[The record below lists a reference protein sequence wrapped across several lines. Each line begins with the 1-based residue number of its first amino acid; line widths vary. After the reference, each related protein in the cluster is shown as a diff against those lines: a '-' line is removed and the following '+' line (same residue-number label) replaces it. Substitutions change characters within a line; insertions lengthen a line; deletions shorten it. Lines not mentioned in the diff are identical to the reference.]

1 MAVPAA
7 QPGLQQ
13 PGVQPQAA
21 PAVVA
26 PKTIKPGAPKKSWTT
41 SSAARIGKWVGL
53 ALVAGG
59 TYLGYTAYQRR
70 QPYEW
75 SGAVEM
81 RTVAVGSRIGGR
93 VTSVLVREGQQ
104 VMPGDVLVVLAGG
117 PLQAEK
123 AIAEADVQSALAVTA
138 KLENG
143 ARPEEVAQAMAKL
156 AAARAFAGQASG
168 LAQHESLELARTK
181 NLLNHGAVSSFDH
194 EAVLART
201 KSAFGA
207 VAQAGARA
215 KEEEAA
221 LRLLTSGTRPEDLRV
236 ARAQLEVA
244 RAKLDLVNGQLEELN
259 IRAPNRARVEAITV
273 RPGDILRADARAVTL
288 LENGQLYVRIYV
300 PEPRLGNIHVG
311 ENVPVSVDSFPNR
324 TFRGRIDHIN
334 EVGEY
339 TPRRLITTEERAD
352 EVFAAKIALL
362 EGDTELKAGMAA
374 FIHVK
379 K

>member
-1 MAVPAA
+1 MATA
-7 QPGLQQ
+7 
-13 PGVQPQAA
+13 AA
-21 PAVVA
+21 PAAHGTVPVPGPQLGLLHKPSVRPPP
-26 PKTIKPGAPKKSWTT
+26 PKQSWLAGRAGTISKYLA
-41 SSAARIGKWVGL
+41 V
-53 ALVAGG
+53 ALVGG
-59 TYLGYTAYQRR
+59 AAFLGYTRYQSR

-75 SGAVEM
+75 SGSVEM
-81 RTVAVGSRIGGR
+81 RTVSVGSRIGGR
-93 VTSVLVREGQQ
+93 VGKVLVREGQQ
-104 VMPGDVLVVLAGG
+104 VAPGDVLVVLEPGQ
-117 PLQAEK
+117 LQAQK
-123 AIAEADVQSALAVTA
+123 QIAEADVQSAQAVTA

-168 LAQHESLELARTK
+168 LAEYENKELARTK
-181 NLLNHGAVSSFDH
+181 SLLSQGAVSTVDH
-194 EAVLART
+194 EAVLSRA
-201 KSAFGA
+201 KSAFGT

-215 KEEEAA
+215 REEEAA

-244 RAKLDLVNGQLEELN
+244 RARLELVNGQLEELN
-259 IRAPNRARVEAITV
+259 VRAPNRARIEAIAV
-273 RPGDILRADARAVTL
+273 RPGDILRADARAVSL
-288 LENGQLYVRIYV
+288 LEAGELYVRIYI
-300 PEPRLGNIHVG
+300 PEPKLGNIRVG
-311 ENVPVSVDSFPNR
+311 QEVPVSVDSFPNR

-334 EVGEY
+334 EVGEF

-352 EVFAAKIALL
+352 EVFAARIALL